1 MKYLF
6 LISLALLLAG
16 IKSEGEDLICLMSTG
31 SKDGCVKQKF
41 QDGYQCCWVE
51 GKDKEQQIGICSYM
65 KKDDAPKM
73 AENMTKEYNT
83 TISVDC
89 SGRYLIVASL
99 MSLFLIF

>member
-6 LISLALLLAG
+6 LISLALLFAG
-16 IKSEGEDLICLMSTG
+16 IKLQVPELVCLMSTG

-51 GKDKEQQIGICSYM
+51 GKEGEQQIGLCSYM

-73 AENMTKEYNT
+73 AENFTKEYNT
-83 TISVDC
+83 TVSVDC
-89 SGRYLIVASL
+89 AGRYLMVASL
-99 MSLFLIF
+99 MALFLIF